1 MFDEDFS
8 KAQAAVLNR
17 YDLVAEER
25 WIDASIVE
33 GQAHV
38 LVAGEGPPV
47 VLLNGIGV
55 PAAMW
60 APLMARLDGVTQ
72 YAVDLPG
79 YGLTDTTPGF
89 ANDLRTNAVRFLTEV
104 LDSLGLD
111 QPVVVANSLG
121 SLWASWL
128 AMDHPDRVAALAH
141 IGCPAIVFDTSAP
154 LPMRLL
160 SARPLGRLMMKL
172 QPPSERQ
179 VDQLATMVNEHP
191 LPPEIARLI
200 LTTERLSHFEDT
212 FLAMLNRLLRLRG
225 NRPDLALT
233 ADHLARIQAPYAARV
248 RQRRPHGLHTHRP
261 AHGRCHGRRRT
272 PHRRR
277 WPRPMA
283 PPRRPD
289 RPAAQNVPS
298 ADQPLSWHLVRSP
311 TMGRT
316 TPQTPLSADRSSAPA
331 RTTPPLSVFTS
342 ERVCSAQSCRSA
354 RISVHRA
361 LSPGICDLGWLEVS
375 CWVLVQVV
383 GQSILDDVESLLAEA
398 GYAVEH
404 FLDGVGA
411 VAFPGVEFFDDS
423 EWVAG
428 SVGLG
433 DIAGEPLVGD
443 VGVVLERACGLDQVD
458 VPSLVGSR

>member
-8 KAQAAVLNR
+8 EAQAAVLNR
-17 YDLVAEER
+17 YGLVAEEL

-60 APLMARLDGVTQ
+60 APLMARLDGVTR

-233 ADHLARIQAPYAARV
+233 ADHLARIQAPTLLVFANDD
-248 RQRRPHGLHTHRP
+248 PMGSTP
-261 AHGRCHGRRRT
+261 IGRRMADAMADAELHIVDGGHAPWLHHADQIAPLLRT
-272 PHRRR
+272 FL
-277 WPRPMA
+277 
-283 PPRRPD
+283 
-289 RPAAQNVPS
+289 QQISPS
-298 ADQPLSWHLVRSP
+298 AG
-311 TMGRT
+311 T
-316 TPQTPLSADRSSAPA
+316 
-331 RTTPPLSVFTS
+331 
-342 ERVCSAQSCRSA
+342 
-354 RISVHRA
+354 
-361 LSPGICDLGWLEVS
+361 
-375 CWVLVQVV
+375 
-383 GQSILDDVESLLAEA
+383 
-398 GYAVEH
+398 
-404 FLDGVGA
+404 
-411 VAFPGVEFFDDS
+411 
-423 EWVAG
+423 
-428 SVGLG
+428 
-433 DIAGEPLVGD
+433 
-443 VGVVLERACGLDQVD
+443 
-458 VPSLVGSR
+458 